1 MADAQMLPVF
11 GFAEEKTQALELR
24 TFLNEKG
31 ANLTKSGNIYNNY
44 SNLYINIF
52 RIR

>member
-1 MADAQMLPVF
+1 MLPVF

-31 ANLTKSGNIYNNY
+31 ANLTKSGNISNNYY